1 MYTYTLY
8 IYIYINIYTYD
19 IIYTHT
25 PKPDQVS
32 GSIGTLSLTYRH
44 IPDTPGVSE
53 ERHSGADGG
62 ADGMT
67 LFQGRLLCHRHL
79 LSTGA
84 NWVTVVYL

>member
-1 MYTYTLY
+1 M
-8 IYIYINIYTYD
+8 IYIIYR
-19 IIYTHT
+19 HT
-25 PKPDQVS
+25 PKPDQIS
-32 GSIGTLSLTYRH
+32 GSIGTLRLTH
-44 IPDTPGVSE
+44 PHTDTPGVSE

-84 NWVTVVYL
+84 SWVTVVYL